1 MLLDMIVS
9 PTYQF
14 LSLCSQYKLYFLI
27 MKGNKMKI
35 ETGSKTYLE
44 KHRGTIVLGLALLA
58 LPALAFAAG
67 EAAPWDGA
75 LCWLVGALKGKTA
88 IAVATIAFVAAAVG
102 FVWGEQLTGIFKTLV
117 NIFVAVC
124 IMLGASSIVTT
135 IASKVDSSIG
145 QQCS

>member
-1 MLLDMIVS
+1 
-9 PTYQF
+9 
-14 LSLCSQYKLYFLI
+14 
-27 MKGNKMKI
+27 MKI
-35 ETGSKTYLE
+35 QSNFLNSKN
-44 KHRGTIVLGLALLA
+44 GTRLAVLVALLA
-58 LPALAFAAG
+58 IPALAFAAG

-124 IMLGASSIVTT
+124 IMLGAGSIVNT
-135 IASKVDSSIG
+135 IASKVDGSYG
-145 QQCS
+145 QQCAQLDNTTSSTTTVNV